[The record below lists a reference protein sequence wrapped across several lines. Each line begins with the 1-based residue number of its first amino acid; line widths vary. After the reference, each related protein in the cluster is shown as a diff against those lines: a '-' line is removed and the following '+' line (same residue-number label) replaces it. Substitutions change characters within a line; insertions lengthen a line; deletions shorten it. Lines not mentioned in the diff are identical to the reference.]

1 MRILVTG
8 HKGYIGAVMVPMLR
22 GAGHDVT
29 GLDSDIFR
37 GCTFTSGLQE
47 IPELQIDIRE
57 AQPEHLQGFEAVVHL
72 AALSN
77 DPLSNLNPEIT
88 NEINFVASVRLAQLA
103 KDAGVA
109 RFLFSSSCAIYGKA
123 GADLL
128 DETAEIA
135 PVTPYNISKL
145 RVEQELTKLAS
156 DRFSPTFL
164 RNATAYGVSPRHNFE
179 LVLNNLVA
187 WAHTTGRVF
196 IKSDGSPWRPI
207 VHIDD
212 ISRAFLAVLS
222 APRSVV
228 HNQALNVGR
237 NDENYSVRELAD
249 IVQRVVPGS
258 HVEYAKN
265 GGPDPRSYRVDF
277 SKIQRLVPDFKPQ
290 WNGRRGVEQLYNAYV
305 RAGLTLEDIEGP
317 RFRRL
322 DHLKGLIASGR
333 VDSTLRWRD
342 SVASAGIPPAG

>member
-8 HKGYIGAVMVPMLR
+8 HKGYIGTVMVPLLR
-22 GAGHDVT
+22 GAGHHVT

-47 IPELQIDIRE
+47 IPELQLDIRDVQ
-57 AQPEHLQGFEAVVHL
+57 AQHLEGFEAVVHL

-77 DPLSNLNPEIT
+77 DPLSNLKPEIT
-88 NEINFVASVRLAQLA
+88 NEINFAASVRLAQLA
-103 KDAGVA
+103 KDTGVS

-123 GADLL
+123 DAELL
-128 DETAEIA
+128 NETAEIA

-156 DRFSPTFL
+156 DRFSPTYL

-187 WAHTTGRVF
+187 WAYTTGRVF
-196 IKSDGSPWRPI
+196 IKSDGSPRRPI
-207 VHIDD
+207 VHIED
-212 ISRAFLAVLS
+212 ISRAFLAVLE

-228 HNQALNVGR
+228 HNQSLNVGR
-237 NDENYSVRELAD
+237 NNENYSISELAE
-249 IVQRVVPGS
+249 IVAAVVPGS
-258 HVEYAKN
+258 QVEYAKDA
-265 GGPDPRSYRVDF
+265 GPDPRSYRVDF
-277 SKIQRLVPDFKPQ
+277 SKIERLIPEFKPQ
-290 WNGRRGVEQLYNAYV
+290 WDGRRGVRQLYAAYAREAV
-305 RAGLTLEDIEGP
+305 ALEDIEGP

-322 DHLKGLIASGR
+322 DHLKELIASGR
-333 VDSTLRWRD
+333 MDSTLRWQ
-342 SVASAGIPPAG
+342 AG

>member
-8 HKGYIGAVMVPMLR
+8 HKGYIGAVMVPMLI
-22 GAGHDVT
+22 GACHDVT

-37 GCTFTSGLQE
+37 GCTFAPGLQE
-47 IPELQIDIRE
+47 IPELQTDIRDVLP
-57 AQPEHLQGFEAVVHL
+57 QHLEGFEAVVHL

-77 DPLSNLNPEIT
+77 DPLSNLKPEIT
-88 NEINFVASVRLAQLA
+88 NEINFEASVRLAQLA
-103 KDAGVA
+103 KDAGVS

-156 DRFSPTFL
+156 DRFSPTFM
-164 RNATAYGVSPRHNFE
+164 RNATAYGVSPRHQFE

-187 WAHTTGRVF
+187 WAYTTGRVF

-207 VHIDD
+207 VHVEDV
-212 ISRAFLAVLS
+212 SRAFLAVLS
-222 APRSVV
+222 APRDVV
-228 HNQALNVGR
+228 HSQSLNVGR
-237 NDENYSVRELAD
+237 TDENYSIRELAE
-249 IVQRVVPGS
+249 IVQKVVPGS
-258 HVEYAKN
+258 HVEYAKD
-265 GGPDPRSYRVDF
+265 GGPDARSYRVDF
-277 SKIQRLVPDFKPQ
+277 SKIQRLVPDFKPE
-290 WNGRRGVEQLYNAYV
+290 WNGHRGAEQLHAAYAREGV
-305 RAGLTLEDIEGP
+305 ALEDIEGP

-322 DHLKGLIASGR
+322 DHLKELIASGR

-342 SVASAGIPPAG
+342 A

>member
-8 HKGYIGAVMVPMLR
+8 HKGYIGAVMVPMLH

-37 GCTFTSGLQE
+37 GCTFAPGLQE
-47 IPELQIDIRE
+47 IAELQIDIRDI
-57 AQPEHLQGFEAVVHL
+57 QPEHLEGFEAVVHL

-77 DPLSNLNPEIT
+77 DPLSNLNPEMT
-88 NEINFVASVRLAQLA
+88 NEINFAASVRLAHFA
-103 KDAGVA
+103 KDAGVS

-128 DETAEIA
+128 DETAEIS

-156 DRFSPTFL
+156 DRFSPTFM
-164 RNATAYGVSPRHNFE
+164 RNATAYGVSPRHQFE

-187 WAHTTGRVF
+187 WAYTTGRVF

-207 VHIDD
+207 VHVED

-222 APRSVV
+222 APRDVV
-228 HNQALNVGR
+228 HNQSLNVGR
-237 NDENYSVRELAD
+237 TDENYSIRELAE
-249 IVQRVVPGS
+249 IVQKVVPGS
-258 HVEYAKN
+258 QVEYAKD
-265 GGPDPRSYRVDF
+265 GGPDARSYRVDF

-290 WNGRRGVEQLYNAYV
+290 WNGHRGAEQLYAAYAREEV
-305 RAGLTLEDIEGP
+305 ALEDIEGP

-322 DHLKGLIASGR
+322 DHLKDLIASGR
-333 VDSTLRWRD
+333 VDSTLRWR
-342 SVASAGIPPAG
+342 AA

>member
-8 HKGYIGAVMVPMLR
+8 HKGYIGAVMVPILR
-22 GAGHDVT
+22 GVGHDVT

-47 IPELQIDIRE
+47 IPELQIDIRDV
-57 AQPEHLQGFEAVVHL
+57 QPQHLEGFEAVVHL

-88 NEINFVASVRLAQLA
+88 NEINFGASVRLAQLA
-103 KDAGVA
+103 KDAGVS
-109 RFLFSSSCAIYGKA
+109 RFLFSSSCAIYGSA
-123 GADLL
+123 GADIV

-145 RVEQELTKLAS
+145 RVERELANLAS
-156 DRFSPTFL
+156 DQFSPTFL

-207 VHIDD
+207 VHIED
-212 ISRAFLAVLS
+212 ISRAFLGVLS
-222 APRSVV
+222 APRGVV
-228 HNQALNVGR
+228 HNQALNVGC
-237 NDENYSVRELAD
+237 NDESYSIRDLAE
-249 IVQRVVPGS
+249 IVQQVVPGS
-258 HVEYAKN
+258 YVEYAKD

-277 SKIQRLVPDFKPQ
+277 SKIQRLVPDFTPE
-290 WNGRRGVEQLYNAYV
+290 WNGRRGVEQLYAAYAREAV
-305 RAGLTLEDIEGP
+305 ALEDIEGP

-322 DHLKGLIASGR
+322 DHLKELIASGR
-333 VDSTLRWRD
+333 LDSTLRWSPGRT
-342 SVASAGIPPAG
+342 G

>member
-1 MRILVTG
+1 LTSLEVGMRILVTG

-22 GAGHDVT
+22 DAGHDVT

-37 GCTFTSGLQE
+37 GSTFVSGIQE
-47 IPELQIDIRE
+47 IPELEIDMRDV
-57 AQPEHLQGFEAVVHL
+57 QPHHLQGFEAVVHL

-88 NEINFVASVRLAQLA
+88 NEINFEASVRLAQLA
-103 KDAGVA
+103 KDAGVS

-156 DRFSPTFL
+156 DQFSPTFM

-187 WAHTTGRVF
+187 WACTTGRVF

-207 VHIDD
+207 VHIED

-222 APRSVV
+222 APRDVV
-228 HNQALNVGR
+228 HNQSLNVGR
-237 NDENYSVRELAD
+237 TDENYSIRELAEM
-249 IVQRVVPGS
+249 VQEVVPGA
-258 HVEYAKN
+258 HVEYAKD

-277 SKIQRLVPDFKPQ
+277 SKIQRLVPDSKPQ
-290 WNGRRGVEQLYNAYV
+290 WDGRRGVEQLYAAYTRETV
-305 RAGLTLEDIEGP
+305 AIEDIEGP

-322 DHLKGLIASGR
+322 DHLKELIASGQ
-333 VDSTLRWRD
+333 VDSTFRWR
-342 SVASAGIPPAG
+342 AI

>member
-8 HKGYIGAVMVPMLR
+8 HKGYIGAVMVPVLC

-37 GCTFTSGLQE
+37 ECTFTSGLRE
-47 IPELQIDIRE
+47 IPELRIDIRDV
-57 AQPEHLQGFEAVVHL
+57 QPQHLQGFEAVVHL

-77 DPLSNLNPEIT
+77 DPLSNLKPEIT
-88 NEINFVASVRLAQLA
+88 NEINFAASVRLAQLA
-103 KDAGVA
+103 KDVGVS

-123 GADLL
+123 GTDLL

-145 RVEQELTKLAS
+145 RVEQELAKLAC
-156 DRFSPTFL
+156 DGFSPTFL

-187 WAHTTGRVF
+187 WAYTTGRVF

-207 VHIDD
+207 VHIED
-212 ISRAFLAVLS
+212 ISRAFLAALS
-222 APRSVV
+222 APREVV

-237 NDENYSVRELAD
+237 NDENYSIRELAE
-249 IVQRVVPGS
+249 IVQQVVPGS
-258 HVEYAKN
+258 HVEYAKD

-277 SKIQRLVPDFKPQ
+277 SKIQRLVPDFKPE
-290 WNGRRGVEQLYNAYV
+290 WTGRRGVEQLYAAYAREAV
-305 RAGLTLEDIEGP
+305 ALEDIEGP

-322 DHLKGLIASGR
+322 DHLEGLIASGQ
-333 VDSTLRWRD
+333 VDTTLRWQ
-342 SVASAGIPPAG
+342 AA